1 MDSDICRDMSTTN
14 ITFIADLDVTRDDLI
29 IKVRVINHWKQMS
42 FYNKNE
48 IWSIEL
54 ILVDE
59 QEKLSTIDD
68 NNKRDM
74 SITNITF
81 IADLD
86 VTRDDLIIKVR
97 VINDWK
103 QMSFYNK
110 NEIWSI
116 ELILVDEQGSK
127 IQASVPK
134 KFLYRFKNVLKD
146 GKSYYITS
154 PSFAALKAN
163 TFRLI
168 PQDQKLTFVQE
179 TVVKECTQFSG
190 PKFGFSFVDFQS
202 VLSMVHPQNLSLDV
216 IGLVVGVGEMA
227 TESTDKSKHKIHIHI
242 QNENGLE
249 IRLVLWGD
257 YAYQMQK
264 YIQDN
269 PQNLQIIV
277 ILQFAQ
283 INVWRDR
290 PSVNTYY
297 TSSRLFINSDIDES
311 SVFKKRLQRD
321 DRPDS
326 SSHTFS
332 LIPANQVS
340 EYDDFMVKNK
350 LKTISEVWEPVE
362 IYVMICTFI
371 LVGTIKGILQNEKWF
386 YQACTNCSSKA
397 VPNNDQVDGTAK
409 SYECHNGDCTKTTTS
424 VVPRKVFVEEISQRV
439 FNNAAKNGD
448 NVDLYPVEMNA
459 LKGLKFAFKISSNI
473 FNVSKKTNQYGI
485 ARITDD
491 ESLIEQLEDKLNSSQ
506 DAISA
511 TDDNITPNTLDKNSA
526 TSPLKISTTTT
537 PVLKRNLQEVFELES
552 NEKFS
557 SSKTPKTS
565 PAGPRKELLK
575 VKVEKDV

>member
-14 ITFIADLDVTRDDLI
+14 ITFIADLDVTRDYLI
-29 IKVRVINHWKQMS
+29 IKVRVINHWKQKS

-48 IWSIEL
+48 IW
-54 ILVDE
+54 
-59 QEKLSTIDD
+59 
-68 NNKRDM
+68 
-74 SITNITF
+74 F
-81 IADLD
+81 
-86 VTRDDLIIKVR
+86 
-97 VINDWK
+97 
-103 QMSFYNK
+103 
-110 NEIWSI
+110 I

-190 PKFGFSFVDFQS
+190 PKFGFSFVDFQY

-297 TSSRLFINSDIDES
+297 TSSRLFINSDIDEI
-311 SVFKKRLQRD
+311 SVFKK
-321 DRPDS
+321 
-326 SSHTFS
+326 
-332 LIPANQVS
+332 
-340 EYDDFMVKNK
+340 
-350 LKTISEVWEPVE
+350 
-362 IYVMICTFI
+362 
-371 LVGTIKGILQNEKWF
+371 
-386 YQACTNCSSKA
+386 SSKA

-424 VVPRKVFVEEISQRV
+424 VVPRYKISIRV
-439 FNNAAKNGD
+439 QDNTGTITLTLFEREGRYLLKKSAKEFFNNAAKNGD

-459 LKGLKFAFKISSNI
+459 LKGLKFAFKISSNR
-473 FNVSKKTNQYGI
+473 FNMSKKPTNMADNSQ
-485 ARITDD
+485 
-491 ESLIEQLEDKLNSSQ
+491 SLDYNSSDFQ
-506 DAISA
+506 SHDNKTLKDAISA

-526 TSPLKISTTTT
+526 TSPLKISTTT
-537 PVLKRNLQEVFELES
+537 PVLKRNLQEVFDLES
-552 NEKFS
+552 NENFS
-557 SSKTPKTS
+557 SSRTPKTS

>member
-1 MDSDICRDMSTTN
+1 
-14 ITFIADLDVTRDDLI
+14 
-29 IKVRVINHWKQMS
+29 
-42 FYNKNE
+42 
-48 IWSIEL
+48 
-54 ILVDE
+54 
-59 QEKLSTIDD
+59 
-68 NNKRDM
+68 
-74 SITNITF
+74 
-81 IADLD
+81 
-86 VTRDDLIIKVR
+86 
-97 VINDWK
+97 
-103 QMSFYNK
+103 MSFYNK

-134 KFLYRFKNVLKD
+134 KFLYRFKKILKD

-154 PSFAALKAN
+154 PSFASLKPN
-163 TFRLI
+163 TFMLI

-216 IGLVVGVGEMA
+216 IGLVVAVGEMTREN
-227 TESTDKSKHKIHIHI
+227 TEKSKHKIHIHI

-257 YAYQMQK
+257 YAYQMQE

-269 PQNLQIIV
+269 PHNLQIIV

-297 TSSRLFINSDIDES
+297 TSSRLFINSDIDEI

-350 LKTISEVWEPVE
+350 LKTISEVWELVE
-362 IYVMICTFI
+362 ICTFI

-397 VPNNDQVDGTAK
+397 VPNNNQVDGTAK
-409 SYECHNGDCTKTTTS
+409 SYECHN
-424 VVPRKVFVEEISQRV
+424 
-439 FNNAAKNGD
+439 NGD
-448 NVDLYPVEMNA
+448 NVDLYPMEMNA
-459 LKGLKFAFKISSNI
+459 LKGLKFAFKISSNR

-485 ARITDD
+485 VRISDD
-491 ESLIEQLEDKLNSSQ
+491 NSLIEQLEDKFNSSQ
-506 DAISA
+506 ADNSQSLDVNSSDFQSLDNKTLKDAISA

-526 TSPLKISTTTT
+526 TSPLKISTT
-537 PVLKRNLQEVFELES
+537 PVLKRNLQEVFDLES

-565 PAGPRKELLK
+565 PDGSTKELLK
-575 VKVEKDV
+575 VKVEKNV

>member
-29 IKVRVINHWKQMS
+29 IKVRVINH
-42 FYNKNE
+42 
-48 IWSIEL
+48 
-54 ILVDE
+54 
-59 QEKLSTIDD
+59 
-68 NNKRDM
+68 
-74 SITNITF
+74 
-81 IADLD
+81 
-86 VTRDDLIIKVR
+86 
-97 VINDWK
+97 WK

-227 TESTDKSKHKIHIHI
+227 TESTEKSKHKIHIHI

-297 TSSRLFINSDIDES
+297 TSSRLFINSDIDEI

-362 IYVMICTFI
+362 
-371 LVGTIKGILQNEKWF
+371 
-386 YQACTNCSSKA
+386 
-397 VPNNDQVDGTAK
+397 
-409 SYECHNGDCTKTTTS
+409 
-424 VVPRKVFVEEISQRV
+424 
-439 FNNAAKNGD
+439 NGD

-459 LKGLKFAFKISSNI
+459 LKGLKFAFKISSNR

-506 DAISA
+506 ADNSQSLDYNSSDFQSHDNKTLKDAISA

-526 TSPLKISTTTT
+526 TSPLKISTTT
-537 PVLKRNLQEVFELES
+537 PVLKRNLQEVFDLES
-552 NEKFS
+552 NENFS

>member
-1 MDSDICRDMSTTN
+1 MSTTN
-14 ITFIADLDVTRDDLI
+14 ITFIADLDVTRDDLS

-59 QEKLSTIDD
+59 Q
-68 NNKRDM
+68 
-74 SITNITF
+74 
-81 IADLD
+81 
-86 VTRDDLIIKVR
+86 
-97 VINDWK
+97 
-103 QMSFYNK
+103 
-110 NEIWSI
+110 
-116 ELILVDEQGSK
+116 GSE

-134 KFLYRFKNVLKD
+134 KFLYRFKKFLKD

-154 PSFAALKAN
+154 PSFASLKPN

-216 IGLVVGVGEMA
+216 IGLVVAVGEMA
-227 TESTDKSKHKIHIHI
+227 RESTDKSKHKIHIYI

-257 YAYQMQK
+257 YAYQMQE

-269 PQNLQIIV
+269 PHNLQIIV

-297 TSSRLFINSDIDES
+297 TSSRLFINSDIDEI

-332 LIPANQVS
+332 LIPANQVF

-362 IYVMICTFI
+362 ICTFI

-409 SYECHNGDCTKTTTS
+409 SYECHNVDCTKTTTS
-424 VVPRKVFVEEISQRV
+424 VVPRYKIPIRV
-439 FNNAAKNGD
+439 QDNTGTITLTLFEREGRYLLKKSAKEFFNTAAKNGN
-448 NVDLYPVEMNA
+448 NVDLYPMEMNA
-459 LKGLKFAFKISSNI
+459 LKGLKFAFKISSNR

-485 ARITDD
+485 VRISDD
-491 ESLIEQLEDKLNSSQ
+491 ESLIEQLEDKFNSSKADNSQ
-506 DAISA
+506 SLDVNSSDFQSLDNKTLKDAISA
-511 TDDNITPNTLDKNSA
+511 TDDNITPNTLDKNSV
-526 TSPLKISTTTT
+526 TSPLKISTT
-537 PVLKRNLQEVFELES
+537 PVLKRNLQEVFDLES
-552 NEKFS
+552 NENFS

-565 PAGPRKELLK
+565 PDGPTKELLK
-575 VKVEKDV
+575 VKVEKNV